1 MKIAVIGTGIAGNVA
16 SYLLA
21 AEQRSPAWAR
31 DALVEFGRDGERAL
45 TLLAELYD
53 RDVLFRDPLQTLRGR
68 DAFLTMNRRV
78 LGRARRLS
86 FDVKDVLGGRALW
99 PNAAAATAPG
109 GSLVALA
116 RCPLLALL
124 VGAVAAPASY
134 VAGARLGALA
144 LDGDRPRALAIIA
157 IVWAAVL
164 PAFFAL
170 RTHLGTRVL
179 SARRPPC
186 AELWFLGGRVLV
198 RPDHVDAAVRSSSCT

>member
-1 MKIAVIGTGIAGNVA
+1 MMEPGQVA
-16 SYLLA
+16 ESL
-21 AEQRSPAWAR
+21 R

-109 GSLVALA
+109 GSL
-116 RCPLLALL
+116 
-124 VGAVAAPASY
+124 
-134 VAGARLGALA
+134 
-144 LDGDRPRALAIIA
+144 PRA
-157 IVWAAVL
+157 
-164 PAFFAL
+164 
-170 RTHLGTRVL
+170 R
-179 SARRPPC
+179 RRPP
-186 AELWFLGGRVLV
+186 AGTRDHRDRLGRGPPRVL
-198 RPDHVDAAVRSSSCT
+198 RPPNPPWNSSLVCEETTMCGAVVPGGPSPGSAGPR

>member
-1 MKIAVIGTGIAGNVA
+1 LACVIGVA
-16 SYLLA
+16 HGHAWLGPLFVLA
-21 AEQRSPAWAR
+21 ALAVHVGFRPPGARALEVCVLALTALLGVLVDTCLLREGVIAIKGAVSSPAW
-31 DALVEFGRDGERAL
+31 LV
-45 TLLAELYD
+45 
-53 RDVLFRDPLQTLRGR
+53 
-68 DAFLTMNRRV
+68 
-78 LGRARRLS
+78 
-86 FDVKDVLGGRALW
+86 ALW

-116 RCPLLALL
+116 RRPLLAVL

-134 VAGARLGALA
+134 VAGARLGAIA

-179 SARRPPC
+179 SARRPP
-186 AELWFLGGRVLV
+186 
-198 RPDHVDAAVRSSSCT
+198 